1 MGVQFAELQ
10 SGGVRYQTQA
20 ALASRPVID
29 HHVEQPCRIQHGI
42 PWLDLL
48 REFSLGGPLMVYQV
62 YRGQTGGKPFEGN
75 GMNSSKRL

>member
-1 MGVQFAELQ
+1 
-10 SGGVRYQTQA
+10 
-20 ALASRPVID
+20 
-29 HHVEQPCRIQHGI
+29 VEQPCRIQHGI